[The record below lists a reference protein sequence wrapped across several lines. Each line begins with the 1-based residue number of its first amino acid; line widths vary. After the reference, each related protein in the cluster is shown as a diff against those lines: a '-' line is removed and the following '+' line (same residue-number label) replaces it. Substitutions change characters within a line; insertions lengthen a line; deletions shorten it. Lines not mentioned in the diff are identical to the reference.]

1 MDYRATLNLPRTDF
15 PMRANSAR
23 REPETLARWERE
35 GLYRAM
41 LAARREA
48 PLFVLHDGPP
58 YANGHM
64 HMGHVLNRVL
74 KDIVVKYKH
83 LSGYRT
89 PYIPG
94 WDCHGLP
101 IELQV
106 EQEIG
111 RARKAEIGAVDVRRL
126 CAESARRFVDFQRDE
141 VRRLGVVGDW
151 EHPYLTMAP
160 DYEAQ
165 EVRELGKL
173 ASRGA
178 LFRKKKP
185 VYWCSSCETALAE
198 AEVEYEDKRSVAVYV
213 KFPLAAPLER
223 LAAAADHPLEGIPA
237 ERVAMVAW
245 TTTPWTLPA
254 NLALAVNPELGYV
267 GVRAGGEV
275 LIVAEGLADA
285 FVAASGLSEDA
296 DRRRIRFDPRK
307 LERVEFHHPWLERTV
322 PVVFADH
329 VTLEAG
335 TGVVHTAPGHGQE
348 DYEVGLAYGLDVYS
362 PVDARGRFT
371 GEVPELE
378 GKKVFDAD
386 AAIVERLRE
395 NGNLLSSSPLTHSY
409 PHCWRCK
416 RPLIFRATEQW
427 FVSME
432 INHLRVH
439 ALEAIDHVAWIP
451 PWGRERIRGMIEARP
466 DWCISRQ
473 RVWGVPI
480 VAVFCAACGKA
491 HLDAALADHVAA
503 IIEREGSDAWFGRPV
518 EELLPAGFRCDACG
532 GADFRKERD
541 ILDVW
546 FDSGVSHAAVME
558 RRPELRTPADLYLE
572 GSDQHRG
579 WFHTSL
585 LTSVATR
592 GAAPYL
598 SCLTH
603 GFILDGQGRK
613 MSKSG
618 GNALAPEE
626 VIAQHGADVLRLWVA
641 AEDYRGDVRLSKE
654 ILGHQVEAY
663 RRVRNTARFLLGSLS
678 DFDPKSGRVARDALA
693 EIDRWALDRLARVI
707 ARARQAYEA
716 YEFHTVVHLLNNF
729 CAVDLSALYLDIT
742 KDRVYCSA
750 PADVPR
756 RATQTVFY
764 EIVRAIATL
773 LAPIL
778 SFLAEEIWV
787 SLPERSCT
795 DPAADSVFLAGVELR
810 VSGASPG
817 KAGFPEPGP
826 EWLDDALAAGFE
838 RVLEVRAAVTKAIEA
853 ERQAGRIGHSL
864 EASVTLSP
872 PPELRALLAERA
884 AELADLFIVS
894 EVELVTAEL
903 PESPLVA
910 GLGIAVSRASGE
922 KCARCWNYRRDVGAS
937 ARHPEVCGR
946 CSDVLER
953 IGAGATA

>member
-275 LIVAEGLADA
+275 LIVA
-285 FVAASGLSEDA
+285 
-296 DRRRIRFDPRK
+296 
-307 LERVEFHHPWLERTV
+307 
-322 PVVFADH
+322 
-329 VTLEAG
+329 
-335 TGVVHTAPGHGQE
+335 
-348 DYEVGLAYGLDVYS
+348 
-362 PVDARGRFT
+362 
-371 GEVPELE
+371 
-378 GKKVFDAD
+378 
-386 AAIVERLRE
+386 
-395 NGNLLSSSPLTHSY
+395 
-409 PHCWRCK
+409 
-416 RPLIFRATEQW
+416 
-427 FVSME
+427 
-432 INHLRVH
+432 
-439 ALEAIDHVAWIP
+439 
-451 PWGRERIRGMIEARP
+451 
-466 DWCISRQ
+466 
-473 RVWGVPI
+473 
-480 VAVFCAACGKA
+480 
-491 HLDAALADHVAA
+491 
-503 IIEREGSDAWFGRPV
+503 
-518 EELLPAGFRCDACG
+518 
-532 GADFRKERD
+532 
-541 ILDVW
+541 
-546 FDSGVSHAAVME
+546 
-558 RRPELRTPADLYLE
+558 
-572 GSDQHRG
+572 
-579 WFHTSL
+579 
-585 LTSVATR
+585 
-592 GAAPYL
+592 
-598 SCLTH
+598 
-603 GFILDGQGRK
+603 
-613 MSKSG
+613 
-618 GNALAPEE
+618 
-626 VIAQHGADVLRLWVA
+626 
-641 AEDYRGDVRLSKE
+641 
-654 ILGHQVEAY
+654 
-663 RRVRNTARFLLGSLS
+663 
-678 DFDPKSGRVARDALA
+678 
-693 EIDRWALDRLARVI
+693 
-707 ARARQAYEA
+707 
-716 YEFHTVVHLLNNF
+716 
-729 CAVDLSALYLDIT
+729 
-742 KDRVYCSA
+742 
-750 PADVPR
+750 
-756 RATQTVFY
+756 
-764 EIVRAIATL
+764 
-773 LAPIL
+773 
-778 SFLAEEIWV
+778 
-787 SLPERSCT
+787 
-795 DPAADSVFLAGVELR
+795 
-810 VSGASPG
+810 
-817 KAGFPEPGP
+817 
-826 EWLDDALAAGFE
+826 
-838 RVLEVRAAVTKAIEA
+838 
-853 ERQAGRIGHSL
+853 
-864 EASVTLSP
+864 
-872 PPELRALLAERA
+872 
-884 AELADLFIVS
+884 
-894 EVELVTAEL
+894 
-903 PESPLVA
+903 
-910 GLGIAVSRASGE
+910 
-922 KCARCWNYRRDVGAS
+922 
-937 ARHPEVCGR
+937 
-946 CSDVLER
+946 
-953 IGAGATA
+953 